1 MWYLCTCCVMYN
13 IIPRKPCDIGRFWTK
28 LQIKKWAMYQCVFEN
43 AKNGPFFDFKTQKM
57 VFFFIQFLHLCD
69 FFLNFSKKISDLI
82 FFSKNFK
89 NIWIGIF
96 KNIEIFE
103 SSNYDFKADFGK
115 LSFFVKPKWF
125 HGGFKFIILKPPLTQ
140 GGFKR
145 FWRFFFFRKSLKPQK
160 RPNFGQNSPYVGFQ
174 IYQNI

>member
-1 MWYLCTCCVMYN
+1 MS
-13 IIPRKPCDIGRFWTK
+13 DI
-28 LQIKKWAMYQCVFEN
+28 L
-43 AKNGPFFDFKTQKM
+43 
-57 VFFFIQFLHLCD
+57 
-69 FFLNFSKKISDLI
+69 LNFSKRKKLFLFRLQNAKNCLFFVQLLHLYDFFWNFSKIISDLI
-82 FFSKNFK
+82 FFSKNYK

-145 FWRFFFFRKSLKPQK
+145 FWRFFFGKVS
-160 RPNFGQNSPYVGFQ
+160 SPKNDQIFAKNHHTLGFKWKCH
-174 IYQNI
+174 